1 MWDTNPVRAPGHR
14 SKTFTHPEIGAV
26 RINCDVLAVPDDD
39 QQVVF
44 MTADPGTPSA
54 RALRHLL
61 HRAGHPDQ
69 EGHPSGTGQQS
80 RDQQAG
86 VAVPHARRPGT
97 KAGRVAP
104 GLRPRS
110 GVS

>member
-1 MWDTNPVRAPGHR
+1 M
-14 SKTFTHPEIGAV
+14 

-61 HRAGHPDQ
+61 RVDSAAGQ
-69 EGHPSGTGQQS
+69 
-80 RDQQAG
+80 
-86 VAVPHARRPGT
+86 VA
-97 KAGRVAP
+97 
-104 GLRPRS
+104 
-110 GVS
+110 